1 MSYNDIYD
9 KAYKYALS
17 LKESP
22 LYEELQRLN
31 RKVNEKYK
39 REFKQLKE
47 LSVKYNDLLK
57 YKDNSPKFDE
67 VSSEY
72 LLLKTKVFEDDDIIR
87 IKELENHF
95 QDELTDTLV
104 KIRDSI
110 SKNIKI
116 DDEYFLGRW
125 FYGNVKSSKK
135 VNDYIFQKRKNEW
148 IPKKI
153 WCNNLYK

>member
-116 DDEYFLGRW
+116 DDEYFLGR
-125 FYGNVKSSKK
+125 
-135 VNDYIFQKRKNEW
+135 
-148 IPKKI
+148 
-153 WCNNLYK
+153 